1 MNGRTGT
8 PEQRSVTSTVTAV
21 RFGALQCKFARGG
34 TPSLEGE
41 CAECRDKRLH
51 RRHAVPSRPPA
62 APPIVHDVLDSPGEP
77 LDAATRSFMEPRFG
91 HDLGRVRVHADER
104 AAESARAVNA
114 LAYTVGRNVVFGAGQ
129 YTPQSA
135 AGRRLLAHELT
146 HVVQQDPV
154 PAQEEGQPIVV
165 QDQGASEAEARGAS
179 GAVETSGPPLSPSSS
194 ITVGSRST
202 GSPRLQRQFVTPL
215 GRGGGYGGLMERDRQ
230 NAFGGRNPLTAG
242 QLPTPRDMALALA
255 RSLESQYPGWRDVLP
270 DCPCRA
276 EDARASSAWQED
288 NILKRSLI
296 LPFFHP
302 GSATAF
308 RSSRGYS
315 TRPGTS
321 HGQQCTYDELGGLIT
336 EGPAAGTP
344 DVWSPV
350 THFSEHQEVDVE
362 PFNLLGWQVYNQYW
376 IPDRGSGCRANR
388 GQRSENVP
396 PGSGGSRV
404 VGTDSGPALQEEIP
418 A

>member
-1 MNGRTGT
+1 MSARTRT
-8 PEQRSVTSTVTAV
+8 EAAPRPVRSFSPV
-21 RFGALQCKFARGG
+21 RGG
-34 TPSLEGE
+34 FLQRR
-41 CAECRDKRLH
+41 CACDGAAGLGTE
-51 RRHAVPSRPPA
+51 PA
-62 APPIVHDVLDSPGEP
+62 AAPSVVHDALRAPGQA
-77 LDAATRSFMEPRFG
+77 LDASARASMERRFG
-91 HDLGRVRVHADER
+91 HDFGRVRVHADAK

-114 LAYTVGRNVVFGAGQ
+114 LAYTVGRDVVFGAGQ
-129 YTPQSA
+129 YAPGTA
-135 AGRRLLAHELT
+135 TGRRLLAHELT
-146 HVVQQDPV
+146 HVVQQDPA
-154 PAQEEGQPIVV
+154 PAPGEGQPIVV
-165 QDQGASEAEARGAS
+165 EDHGASEAEARRAS
-179 GAVETSGPPLSPSSS
+179 VAVETSDPPLGPSSGV
-194 ITVGSRST
+194 TVGNRAA
-202 GSPRLQRQFVTPL
+202 GAPRLQRQFVTPL
-215 GRGGGYGGLMERDRQ
+215 GRGGGFGGLMERDRQ
-230 NAFGGRNPLTAG
+230 NTFGGRTPLTAG

-270 DCPCRA
+270 DCPCRV
-276 EDARASSAWQED
+276 EDARASSTWQED
-288 NILKRSLI
+288 NFLKRSLI

-308 RSSRGYS
+308 RSARGYP

-376 IPDRGSGCRANR
+376 IPDGGSGCRANR
-388 GQRSENVP
+388 GRRSESGP
-396 PGSGGSRV
+396 PGSGESRV